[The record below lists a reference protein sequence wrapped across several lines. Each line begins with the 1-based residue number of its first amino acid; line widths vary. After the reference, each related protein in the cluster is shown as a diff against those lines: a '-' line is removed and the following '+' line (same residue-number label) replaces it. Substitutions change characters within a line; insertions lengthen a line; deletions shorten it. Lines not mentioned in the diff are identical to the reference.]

1 MLSGASDQFFTTNL
15 NIANAAKLI
24 LDSDT
29 LFRGAIA
36 RDVQSAGTD
45 AGTYLRDVRIQAS
58 QYLKADDI
66 CGRAAIIGNIKDV
79 ILKKGSLTFIT
90 GGRSVGKSKIMK
102 SIVWAIGEDQ
112 RPGDFKKVLPQ
123 TRVSIFMVN
132 GRITQDLA
140 AAMTDIA
147 TGKVA
152 AWANR
157 IVKCRLS
164 PGPLVSLL
172 GSI

>member
-1 MLSGASDQFFTTNL
+1 MLSGATDEFFTTNL

-45 AGTYLRDVRIQAS
+45 AGTYLREMDMKAT
-58 QYLKADDI
+58 QYLEKDDI

-79 ILKKGSLTFIT
+79 ILEQGSLTFVT

-102 SIVWAIGEDQ
+102 
-112 RPGDFKKVLPQ
+112 
-123 TRVSIFMVN
+123 N
-132 GRITQDLA
+132 Y
-140 AAMTDIA
+140 
-147 TGKVA
+147 
-152 AWANR
+152 
-157 IVKCRLS
+157 RL
-164 PGPLVSLL
+164 GHR
-172 GSI
+172 